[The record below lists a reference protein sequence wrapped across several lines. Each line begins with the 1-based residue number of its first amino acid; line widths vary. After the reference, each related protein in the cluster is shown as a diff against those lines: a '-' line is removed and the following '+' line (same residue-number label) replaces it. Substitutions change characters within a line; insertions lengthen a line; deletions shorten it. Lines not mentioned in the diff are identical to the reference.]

1 MTATLRHPATLVVMH
16 RLPGARIHAS
26 WDDDWRVSCMVNQLR
41 LNEKSV
47 REAEPGKGRDY

>member
-1 MTATLRHPATLVVMH
+1 MTATLRHPAIPVVMH
-16 RLPGARIHAS
+16 RLPGAQIHAS

>member
-1 MTATLRHPATLVVMH
+1 MH
-16 RLPGARIHAS
+16 RLPGAQIHAS